1 MKHNKYK
8 VGLDI
13 GTTKI
18 VVMVG
23 RENQYG
29 KVEILGYG
37 IAKSEGIAS
46 GVVTNLVKTISAIN
60 LAIRQAQAQVGSD
73 FPISEVIVG
82 IAGQHIESR
91 AVEGFTLVESED
103 AVINVEDIDRLN
115 KQIMEV
121 NQIPGK
127 QIIHIL
133 PQAYYVNN
141 DPQEIIEPVGVL
153 GKVLKG
159 VFELVVGDT
168 NAINLI
174 KRCATDANLKV
185 KDVILEPLASA
196 TAVLTEDEKEMGV
209 ALVDIGGGTTDIA
222 IFKNG
227 VIRYTA
233 VIPYGGNIIT
243 SDIAT
248 GFEILVRDAE
258 SCKVQFGS
266 AWPNGINGREGVT
279 IPKRSETSKE
289 KVILFQDLSKVIHAR
304 LSEIIQMVYG
314 EIINYGHMVPKNK
327 LSAGIVLTGGG
338 SQMKNITQLVQYITG
353 METRIGYPNTHLAA
367 YTKDASTSPTSPIF
381 STAIG
386 LVMSAIQEQ
395 KQEEMRL
402 NFKNRGYEPQPIIAN
417 EVVESAPKEEIPAE
431 PIEPTQP
438 IETAKPSK
446 FPKKEEE
453 ETPNEATEKEDNII
467 VRTFNSGVNFLK
479 SLFDDDE
486 KMDKSKDNEK

>member
-1 MKHNKYK
+1 MKQNKYK

-18 VVMVG
+18 VAMVG

-46 GVVTNLVKTISAIN
+46 AGVTNLVKTINAVS
-60 LAIRQAQAQVGSD
+60 LAVRQAQAQVGSD

-82 IAGQHIESR
+82 IAGKHIESR
-91 AVEGFTLVESED
+91 TVEGFTLVASED
-103 AVINVEDIDRLN
+103 SVVNVEDIDRLN

-153 GKVLKG
+153 GKALKG
-159 VFELVVGDT
+159 VFELVVGDA

-174 KRCATDANLKV
+174 KRCATDAELKV

-243 SDIAT
+243 SDIAA
-248 GFEILVRDAE
+248 GFEILNRDAE

-266 AWPNGINGREGVT
+266 AWPNSVNKQEGVT
-279 IPKRSETSKE
+279 IPPRSETNKE
-289 KVILFQDLSKVIHAR
+289 KLISFYDLSKVINAR
-304 LSEIIQMVYG
+304 LTEIIGMVFDELIG
-314 EIINYGHMVPKNK
+314 YGHMNPKSR

-353 METRIGYPNTHLAA
+353 METRIGYPNTHLAG
-367 YTKDASTSPTSPIF
+367 YTKDASSAPSSPIF

-386 LVMSAIQEQ
+386 LVMNAIQSQ
-395 KQEEMRL
+395 KQEEERQK
-402 NFKNRGYEPQPIIAN
+402 FKNVGYGQQQNN
-417 EVVESAPKEEIPAE
+417 EVVE
-431 PIEPTQP
+431 PT
-438 IETAKPSK
+438 
-446 FPKKEEE
+446 PKKEEVIVE
-453 ETPNEATEKEDNII
+453 PIQPIEPIKAPENQQTEIADETVQKGDNFL
-467 VRTFNSGVNFLK
+467 VRGFNSGLNFFK
-479 SLFDDDE
+479 SFFEEEE
-486 KMDKSKDNEK
+486 KTDKSKEEEK